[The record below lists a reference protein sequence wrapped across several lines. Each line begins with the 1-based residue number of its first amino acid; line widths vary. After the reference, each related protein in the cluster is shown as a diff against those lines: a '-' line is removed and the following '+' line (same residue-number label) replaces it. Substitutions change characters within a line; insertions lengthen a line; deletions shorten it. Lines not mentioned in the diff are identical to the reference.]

1 MFETL
6 KKMKSDKNR
15 YIFDDIVYFNLTYHS
30 EKKREISNRGQK
42 MSAKV
47 CQRTYSRDIS
57 PCDLCIITGTT
68 SYLLG

>member
-1 MFETL
+1 L
-6 KKMKSDKNR
+6 KENEIRQKQA
-15 YIFDDIVYFNLTYHS
+15 FADIVYFDLVYPS

-42 MSAKV
+42 MSTKV